1 MDTKNKNNSTQSKRI
16 DTNGQNAGVKNQSNG
31 IKSQSNGAKNQSN
44 GMKSRSTGV
53 KSQSNGVKNQSI
65 GMKTQS
71 TGAKNQSTGVKSQSN
86 GVKSRNTGIKSQSN
100 GRINDTPY
108 SEASAESAEKK
119 RRIAEQRERNKKRKR
134 RRARTIRI
142 LALLIVVVVAAAGL
156 FHYFTKTS
164 AEPYDSSSTQTT
176 AINVKSGSTTS
187 SIAELLADNGIVR
200 SALGFEIQSKINHY
214 DGKYKAGVY
223 ELSPSMSAAEIMEKL
238 CTGGDDQI
246 TITIP
251 EGSTTAQ
258 IAQIVAK
265 TGLCTEEEFMQEV
278 AEGDFDYKFMEYTGE
293 GESRLEGF
301 LYPET
306 YKVAPEATAHNVI
319 NTLLAQ
325 FDKIF
330 TEDYY
335 TRAAELGYTPREII
349 TIASMIQREAM
360 SSSEFPIVASVIY
373 NRLESGMKL
382 QIDATVQY
390 ALGDQKDR
398 LTTEDTK
405 IDSPYNTYLVD
416 GLPAGPI
423 SCPYDECISAALYP
437 ETTDYLYYVLKPD
450 NSGLH
455 NFAADYDT
463 FLAYKDEYLQSLE

>member
-1 MDTKNKNNSTQSKRI
+1 MENKRNNNDTKNSSIGKTNKNNYPQR
-16 DTNGQNAGVKNQSNG
+16 KN
-31 IKSQSNGAKNQSN
+31 
-44 GMKSRSTGV
+44 
-53 KSQSNGVKNQSI
+53 I
-65 GMKTQS
+65 GTK
-71 TGAKNQSTGVKSQSN
+71 
-86 GVKSRNTGIKSQSN
+86 
-100 GRINDTPY
+100 NDT
-108 SEASAESAEKK
+108 SLNELSAENK
-119 RRIAEQRERNKKRKR
+119 RRILEQRKRNKRRKRKR
-134 RRARTIRI
+134 ARAIR
-142 LALLIVVVVAAAGL
+142 LLVLFIVVIVAAAGI

-164 AEPYDSSSTQTT
+164 AQPYDSSSTQTI
-176 AINVKSGSTTS
+176 AVNVKSGSTTS
-187 SIAELLADNGIVR
+187 SIAELLVDNGIVR
-200 SALGFEIQSKINHY
+200 SAIGFKIQSKINHY

-238 CTGGDDQI
+238 CTGGDDEV

-251 EGSTTAQ
+251 EGSTTSQ

-265 TGLCTEEEFMQEV
+265 SGLCTEDEFMKEV

-306 YKVAPEATAHNVI
+306 YRVAPEATAHNVI

-325 FDKIF
+325 FDKVF
-330 TEDYY
+330 NEDYY

-349 TIASMIQREAM
+349 TIASMIQRESM
-360 SSSEFPIVASVIY
+360 VSSEFPIVASVIY

-390 ALGDQKDR
+390 ALGEQKNR
-398 LTTEDTK
+398 LTSEDLK
-405 IDSPYNTYLVD
+405 IDSPYNTYQVD

-437 ETTDYLYYVLKPD
+437 ETTSYLYYVLKPD
-450 NSGLH
+450 NSGMH

-463 FLAYKDEYLQSLE
+463 FLVYKDEYLNSIG